1 MVLERVKDRVFF
13 LWGSDTGWVRARG
26 ERRGCSGAG
35 RVGWDMYY
43 LYECV
48 LICMC
53 MCVYDN
59 DDDHHRYVQ
68 LLLQCARAMASF
80 LLPNLLFVV
89 VCYVI
94 VVVIA

>member
-1 MVLERVKDRVFF
+1 MRVN
-13 LWGSDTGWVRARG
+13 
-26 ERRGCSGAG
+26 
-35 RVGWDMYY
+35 
-43 LYECV
+43 
-48 LICMC
+48 MC